1 MGNKQGILARKKS
14 KDKIFLIQTC
24 DEHEGS
30 VNCMDVSE
38 DGSVLATGSDDKI
51 IRLWSAKT
59 EIVEC
64 IGRLE
69 GHEDY
74 ITSVTILDNY
84 LISTSA
90 DKTIRKWL
98 LSACEC
104 LIVFYGHESTVNRIT
119 YSSDYIFSI
128 SYDKKVKCWD
138 FDSGECVKTFKGHKN
153 NINSI
158 IFISGERDAAGNVIA
173 HKISDKRRLA
183 NKKSKLPSL
192 RGMTNNRYRDE
203 NEEDELKDNESKDI
217 IITGSL
223 DSLAKSWSVGTGKC
237 IHTFSGHTGPVTC
250 ITSDLRKEILFTG
263 SSDHSIR
270 SWDIASGQLLRV
282 FSGHH
287 TTVLSLTV
295 YYFHL

>member
-1 MGNKQGILARKKS
+1 MGNKQGIRKKS
-14 KDKIFLIQTC
+14 KDRIYLFQTC
-24 DEHEGS
+24 EEHEGS

-38 DGSVLATGSDDKI
+38 DGSVLATGSDDKM

-69 GHEDY
+69 GHDDY

-104 LIVFYGHESTVNRIT
+104 LIVFFGHESTVNKIT

-138 FDSGECVKTFKGHKN
+138 FDSGECVRTFTGHKN

-158 IFISGERDAAGNVIA
+158 LFISGERDAAGFVIT

-183 NKKSKLPSL
+183 NKKSKLPPL
-192 RGMTNNRYRDE
+192 KGMTNNRNKEEYEEEYKE
-203 NEEDELKDNESKDI
+203 NGCQDI

-223 DSLAKSWSVGTGKC
+223 DSLAKSWSVETGKC
-237 IHTFSGHTGPVTC
+237 IHTFTGHTGPITC
-250 ITSDLRKEILFTG
+250 IACDLKKETLFTG

-287 TTVLSLTV
+287 TTVLSLAV
-295 YYFHL
+295 YY